1 MAKKTDKEQSSER
14 QSLAARRFYML
25 VVCLTLILLLAVG
38 SVVLWVVTP
47 WPVSQNQQNA
57 DSLFAVKTVTVE
69 GNTKYSQEAVIGE
82 SGIQIGQ
89 SIFSI
94 KSNQTEEKLMSAFPY
109 FSSVQ
114 VQTLHMDEVHIT
126 VTETEVIGAIYADQ
140 SWVLVGENGKA
151 LEKREIVSDMPK
163 RLLYIKGTDAPE
175 GGIQLGGMAMDE
187 YCQGILQT
195 LLSAINRYELTNVTE
210 IDMTDKTDLQLCW
223 NGQILVKLG
232 NSTNLEHEIG
242 VVASTIP
249 VVLRDRGSHVTGVL
263 NVSSYSSDALENQAV
278 FTPSSLLATT
288 TTATRRPAAGETTVT
303 SAPSAQDGDDD
314 YSDGYSDYS
323 DYSDDYS
330 GEDSY
335 GYDDGYSDD

>member
-1 MAKKTDKEQSSER
+1 MNKEQSSER
-14 QSLAARRFYML
+14 QSLAVRRFYML
-25 VVCLTLILLLAVG
+25 VVCLTLIFLLAVG
-38 SVVLWVVTP
+38 SVVLWAVTP

-82 SGIQIGQ
+82 SGIQVGQ
-89 SIFSI
+89 SIFSV
-94 KSNQTEEKLMSAFPY
+94 KSNQTEEKLLAAFPY

-114 VQTLHMDEVHIT
+114 VQTLHMDEVHIS
-126 VTETEVIGAIYADQ
+126 VTETAVIGAIYADQ

-151 LEKREIVSDMPK
+151 LEKQEIVSDMPK

-175 GGIQLGGMAMDE
+175 GGVQLGGMAMDD
-187 YCQGILQT
+187 YCQAILHT

-249 VVLRDRGSHVTGVL
+249 VILRDRGSHATGVL
-263 NVSSYSSDALENQAV
+263 NVSSYSNDALENQAV
-278 FTPSSLLATT
+278 FTPSSLLAET

-303 SAPSAQDGDDD
+303 SAPTAPDGDDEYGDDDGYSDD
-314 YSDGYSDYS
+314 YSDDYS

-330 GEDSY
+330 
-335 GYDDGYSDD
+335 DD